1 MFQYQIYKMVC
12 INWVLVVFFKEIF
25 QSKVGRVNIYGRVD
39 FFQCRW
45 MEGYFEEWKTG
56 LHIGW
61 KIFMHQTF
69 GKWGG
74 LQIWF
79 RKGVAAPGAF
89 QIHTTCSIEGPRL
102 NAHIRGGH
110 VTISEG
116 HTQTAIGVAWT
127 QLHYFPYIKIHYA
140 SILKEKTAC
149 NCGVF
154 PHGCRLA

>member
-1 MFQYQIYKMVC
+1 MHKLSFGC
-12 INWVLVVFFKEIF
+12 FFLRNISIKSWPCEYLWKGWFFSVQMNGRIF
-25 QSKVGRVNIYGRVD
+25 WIMENRAAYRMENIHAPDFWKV
-39 FFQCRW
+39 
-45 MEGYFEEWKTG
+45 
-56 LHIGW
+56 
-61 KIFMHQTF
+61 
-69 GKWGG
+69 GG

-116 HTQTAIGVAWT
+116 HTQTAIRVAWT